1 MKTMLLQLLAFGLA
15 LNSIA
20 QTQEGQLRKID
31 AFLTHMQQ
39 LNKFNGTVLIAR
51 RDKIIFQKGYGLRNA
66 EKKTTN
72 DPNSIFQIYSIT
84 KTFTST
90 LVFQLIEQHKLAL
103 TDKLSQFYPQFPNG
117 DHITIEHLLT
127 HTSGIN
133 DNADRANAPETE
145 EYRVALFG
153 RNKPNF
159 APGEGW
165 AYCNGGYQLLGYII
179 AKITGMPYEAAI
191 RKYIFTP
198 LQMTNSGFDFK
209 NLNNP
214 YKTTAYSVF
223 QNQNKKLASLYDS
236 TGPFAAGSIY
246 STVGDLYKYYEGLS
260 RYQVISQ
267 ASFERAT
274 TPGKTNPGYGYGW
287 QLNNQILNKKVIS
300 HSGGAAG
307 FRSNFAM
314 IPQDSLC
321 IVILNNHENA
331 SPEYLTKRIIEMLN
345 NVSFEWIKEV
355 KLSAKALRP
364 LTGLFTIEYPRSML
378 VSTFIRDGRLAISVD
393 GQGEGLLLSK
403 DATTFVHEEAEATLQ
418 FDRQEKDTYTEI
430 LITQGNRQMV
440 GKRVSPSWGLLGDA
454 TPKGWEDS
462 QPDIVLKETKPRA
475 GLWVLP
481 NITLLKGSIKFRLNN
496 QWSINYGDNGADGTL
511 DRNGAN
517 ITVEAGT
524 YTIVLD
530 LRDSDKPIYELQK
543 Q

>member
-15 LNSIA
+15 LNCRA
-20 QTQEGQLRKID
+20 QTQEEQRIKID
-31 AFLTHMQQ
+31 AFLRHTQQ
-39 LNKFNGTVLIAR
+39 LNKFNGTVLIAQK
-51 RDKIIFQKGYGLRNA
+51 DKIIFQKGYGFLNA
-66 EKKTTN
+66 EKKITN

-90 LVFQLIEQHKLAL
+90 LVFQLIEQHKLTL

-117 DHITIEHLLT
+117 DRITIEHLLT

-133 DNADRANAPETE
+133 DNADQASAPETE

-179 AKITGMPYEAAI
+179 GRVTGMPYEAAI

-209 NLNNP
+209 NLNSP
-214 YKTTAYSVF
+214 HKTTAYSVF
-223 QNQNKKLASLYDS
+223 QNHTKKLASLYDS

-267 ASFERAT
+267 SSFEQAT
-274 TPGKTNPGYGYGW
+274 TPGKTNSGYGYGW

-314 IPQDSLC
+314 IPEDSIC
-321 IVILNNHENA
+321 IAILNNHENA
-331 SPEYLTKRIIEMLN
+331 SPEYLTKRIVEILN
-345 NVSFEWIKEV
+345 NVPFEVPADV
-355 KLSAKALRP
+355 KLPLAILQK
-364 LTGLFTIEYPRSML
+364 LTGLYSIKEPHAMLITISIL
-378 VSTFIRDGRLAISVD
+378 DSRLALAI
-393 GQGEGLLLSK
+393 GNQAPTPLLAK
-403 DATTFVHEEAEATLQ
+403 NETTFLHEEAEATLQ
-418 FDRQEKDTYTEI
+418 FQPSNTEKPGS
-430 LITQGNRQMV
+430 ITVNQGTRQMIA
-440 GKRVSPSWGLLGDA
+440 KRVEPSWGLLGDA
-454 TPKGWEDS
+454 LPKGWDDS
-462 QPDIVLKETKPRA
+462 KADIPLIEQKKNI
-475 GLWVLP
+475 WVLP
-481 NITLLKGSIKFRLNN
+481 SVTLAKGLILFRLNN
-496 QWSINYGDNGADGTL
+496 DWAIHYGDTGMDGILDKNGE
-511 DRNGAN
+511 N
-517 ITVEAGT
+517 IKVEDGT
-524 YTIVLD
+524 YTLTLD
-530 LRDSDKPIYELQK
+530 LRDSAKPIYRLK
-543 Q
+543 LVKK